1 MKRHDAHRHK
11 LGSRQCG
18 RFASA
23 VAFATGI
30 TLVALVYRD
39 GANVHALNLTRMS
52 ALAAVMA
59 LTLALA
65 RMSPALPPRTAL
77 RCVLIGLLFCGQ
89 IYGLLSSVAYIPV
102 GLALLIMYTYPL
114 LIAVAGWLT
123 GTESFTLDR
132 LFAMLAAFAGLALA
146 FLTPHTGLDWR
157 GVAWAILS
165 AVSFSTVLVVS
176 GRTMRGIDRRILML
190 YLTSTATVFVG
201 LVSLTVASPEWPRT
215 TQGWTLLAATTG
227 LSVMATIL
235 LFTAVNMIGALRTAI
250 IDNSSPVWGI
260 ALAALLLGQRM
271 TAAQLLGG
279 ALVIGAV
286 LLVQL
291 SLRVPV
297 RAASPKLQ

>member
-1 MKRHDAHRHK
+1 MTPTGERSGAGDAAA
-11 LGSRQCG
+11 L
-18 RFASA
+18 ASA

-30 TLVALVYRD
+30 TLVALVYQD
-39 GANVHALNLTRMS
+39 GANVHALNLTRMV
-52 ALAAVMA
+52 AIATVMA
-59 LTLALA
+59 LALAIA

-114 LIAVAGWLT
+114 LIAVAGWVT

-132 LFAMLAAFAGLALA
+132 LFALLAAFAGLALA
-146 FLTPHTGLDWR
+146 LLTPHAGLDWR

-176 GRTMRGIDRRILML
+176 GRTMRGVDRRILML
-190 YLTSTATVFVG
+190 YLTGTATVIVSFI
-201 LVSLTVASPEWPRT
+201 SLTLVSPEWPRT
-215 TQGWTLLAATTG
+215 GQGWTLLAATTG
-227 LSVMATIL
+227 LSVVATTL
-235 LFTAVNMIGALRTAI
+235 LFTAVNLIGALRTAI

-271 TAAQLLGG
+271 SAAQLFGG

-286 LLVQL
+286 LLVQI

-297 RAASPKLQ
+297 RAARPKLR

>member
-1 MKRHDAHRHK
+1 MKPTGERSGAGDAAA
-11 LGSRQCG
+11 
-18 RFASA
+18 FASA
-23 VAFATGI
+23 IAFATGI

-52 ALAAVMA
+52 ALATVMA
-59 LTLALA
+59 LTLAIA

-114 LIAVAGWLT
+114 LIAVVGWLT
-123 GTESFTLDR
+123 GTEPFTLDR

-157 GVAWAILS
+157 GVAWAVLS

-190 YLTSTATVFVG
+190 YLTSTATVVVG
-201 LVSLTVASPEWPRT
+201 VISLTLASPEWPRT
-215 TQGWTLLAATTG
+215 AQGWTLLAATTG
-227 LSVMATIL
+227 LSVVATIL

-250 IDNSSPVWGI
+250 IDNSSPIWAI
-260 ALAALLLGQRM
+260 ALAAVLLGQRM
-271 TAAQLLGG
+271 SVAQLFGG

-297 RAASPKLQ
+297 RTANPTRS

>member
-1 MKRHDAHRHK
+1 MTPTGTSSGA
-11 LGSRQCG
+11 GSAAA
-18 RFASA
+18 FASA

-157 GVAWAILS
+157 GVAWAVLS

-190 YLTSTATVFVG
+190 YLTSTATVIVG
-201 LVSLTVASPEWPRT
+201 LVSLTLASPEWPRT

-227 LSVMATIL
+227 LSVVATIL

-260 ALAALLLGQRM
+260 ALASLLLGQRM
-271 TAAQLLGG
+271 TVAQLLGG
-279 ALVIGAV
+279 ALVISAV

-297 RAASPKLQ
+297 RTANSTR